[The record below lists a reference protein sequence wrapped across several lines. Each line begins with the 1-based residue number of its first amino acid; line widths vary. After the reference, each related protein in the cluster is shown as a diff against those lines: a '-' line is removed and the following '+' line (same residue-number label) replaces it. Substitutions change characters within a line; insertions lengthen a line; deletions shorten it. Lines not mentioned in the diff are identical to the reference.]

1 MQRLTQ
7 NNYLMKKSFF
17 LGLLCLLSVASLA
30 AEEYDLIITTDRA
43 RIPCTILEISDVS
56 IRYTRTDRPQ
66 TITFSTPL
74 RQVYA
79 IVYRDGTIEQV
90 SVSSAPA
97 TIDTVA
103 TSVSAVARSA
113 EPSVARPT
121 ATTTS
126 TAEPAHTA
134 KTTKATA
141 ETKAISSGNKL
152 PGRIYR
158 DKNEYIYNDH
168 YISEKEVGRVLQT
181 DALAY
186 DSWQRAHRLYTG
198 GIVATSVGGGIML
211 IGLCCI
217 PASVGAGLGVA
228 GGGLVVSCVG
238 VGLLCGSLGR
248 YEHSID
254 IFNDHVD
261 ARLQVSFFASPS
273 DVGLAMRF

>member
-1 MQRLTQ
+1 
-7 NNYLMKKSFF
+7 MKKSFF
-17 LGLLCLLSVASLA
+17 LGLLCLLSVTSLA

-43 RIPCTILEISDVS
+43 RIPCTILEISDVA

-79 IVYRDGTIEQV
+79 IVYRDGTIEQISAV
-90 SVSSAPA
+90 SAPA

-103 TSVSAVARSA
+103 ATAST
-113 EPSVARPT
+113 VARPT

-134 KTTKATA
+134 KTTKATP
-141 ETKAISSGNKL
+141 TTSSGDKL

-198 GIVATSVGGGIML
+198 GIVATSVGGGIAL

>member
-1 MQRLTQ
+1 
-7 NNYLMKKSFF
+7 MKKSFF
-17 LGLLCLLSVASLA
+17 LGLLCLLSIASLA

-43 RIPCTILEISDVS
+43 RIPCTILEISDVA

-79 IVYRDGTIEQV
+79 IVYRDGTIEQISAV
-90 SVSSAPA
+90 SAPA
-97 TIDTVA
+97 TIDTVTA
-103 TSVSAVARSA
+103 TASTVARST
-113 EPSVARPT
+113 ETPIARQT
-121 ATTTS
+121 ATGTS

-134 KTTKATA
+134 KTTKAAPT
-141 ETKAISSGNKL
+141 TSSGDKL

-198 GIVATSVGGGIML
+198 GIVATSVGGGIAL

-238 VGLLCGSLGR
+238 VGLLCGSLGL

>member
-1 MQRLTQ
+1 
-7 NNYLMKKSFF
+7 MKKLFF
-17 LGLLCLLSVASLA
+17 LGLLYLLLIAPLA
-30 AEEYDLIITTDRA
+30 AEEYDLIITTDRT
-43 RIPCTILEISDVS
+43 RIPCTILEISDVA

-74 RQVYA
+74 CQVYA
-79 IVYRDGTIEQV
+79 IVYRDGTIEQISAV
-90 SVSSAPA
+90 SAPA
-97 TIDTVA
+97 TGDTVA
-103 TSVSAVARSA
+103 ASASTVARSA
-113 EPSVARPT
+113 ESPVACPT
-121 ATTTS
+121 ATATP

-134 KTTKATA
+134 KTTKAT
-141 ETKAISSGNKL
+141 TPPPSSGKL

-198 GIVATSVGGGIML
+198 GIVATSVGGGIAL

-217 PASVGAGLGVA
+217 PASVEAGLGVA

-261 ARLQVSFFASPS
+261 ARLQVSLFASPS
-273 DVGLAMRF
+273 NVGLAMRF

>member
-1 MQRLTQ
+1 MQCLTQ
-7 NNYLMKKSFF
+7 NNYLIKKSFF
-17 LGLLCLLSVASLA
+17 LGLLCLLSIASLA

-43 RIPCTILEISDVS
+43 RIPCTILEISDVA

-79 IVYRDGTIEQV
+79 IVYRDGTIEQI
-90 SVSSAPA
+90 SAASAPA

-103 TSVSAVARSA
+103 ATASTVARST
-113 EPSVARPT
+113 ETPIARST

-134 KTTKATA
+134 KTTKAAPT
-141 ETKAISSGNKL
+141 TSSGDKL

-198 GIVATSVGGGIML
+198 GIVATSVGGGIAL

>member
-1 MQRLTQ
+1 
-7 NNYLMKKSFF
+7 MKKSFF

-30 AEEYDLIITTDRA
+30 TEEYDLIITTDRA
-43 RIPCTILEISDVS
+43 RTPCTILEISDVA

-79 IVYRDGTIEQV
+79 IVYRDGTIEQI
-90 SVSSAPA
+90 SAASAPA

-103 TSVSAVARSA
+103 ATASTVARST
-113 EPSVARPT
+113 ETPIARPT
-121 ATTTS
+121 ATGTS

-134 KTTKATA
+134 KTTKAAPT
-141 ETKAISSGNKL
+141 TSSGDKL

-198 GIVATSVGGGIML
+198 GIVATSVGGGIAL

>member
-1 MQRLTQ
+1 
-7 NNYLMKKSFF
+7 MKKTFF
-17 LGLLCLLSVASLA
+17 LGLLCLLSVVSLA
-30 AEEYDLIITTDRA
+30 TEEYDLIITTDRA
-43 RIPCTILEISDVS
+43 RIPCTILEISDVA

-79 IVYRDGTIEQV
+79 IVYRDGTIEQI
-90 SVSSAPA
+90 SAASAPA
-97 TIDTVA
+97 SIDTVA
-103 TSVSAVARSA
+103 ATASTVAHPTESPIARS
-113 EPSVARPT
+113 T

-134 KTTKATA
+134 KTTKVAPT
-141 ETKAISSGNKL
+141 TSSGDKL

-198 GIVATSVGGGIML
+198 GIVATSVGGGIAL

>member
-1 MQRLTQ
+1 MQCLTQ

-17 LGLLCLLSVASLA
+17 LGLLYLLSVASLA

-43 RIPCTILEISDVS
+43 RIPCTILEISDVA

-79 IVYRDGTIEQV
+79 IVYRDGTIEQISAV
-90 SVSSAPA
+90 SAPA
-97 TIDTVA
+97 TIDTVTA
-103 TSVSAVARSA
+103 TASTVARST
-113 EPSVARPT
+113 ETPIARST

-126 TAEPAHTA
+126 TAEPVHTA
-134 KTTKATA
+134 KTTKAAPT
-141 ETKAISSGNKL
+141 TSSGDKL

-198 GIVATSVGGGIML
+198 GIVATSVGGGIAL